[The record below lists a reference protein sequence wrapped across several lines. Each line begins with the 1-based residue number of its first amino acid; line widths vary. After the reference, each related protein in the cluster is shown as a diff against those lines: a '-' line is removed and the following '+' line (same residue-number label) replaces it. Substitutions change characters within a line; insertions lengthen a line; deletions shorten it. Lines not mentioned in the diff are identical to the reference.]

1 MMPTNPTGAENAQVQ
16 DDADR
21 KAQDELRR
29 AIANLF
35 RKFVIDD
42 DMLYKVDEALR
53 EAEQRGM
60 MRATEIARKHK
71 GSAAK
76 KRLERGQRLSKISD
90 DGLVVEITAE
100 ERGEDIAAD
109 IIAQAIERAAKED

>member
-1 MMPTNPTGAENAQVQ
+1 MTDNPTGAGNAQAQ

-21 KAQDELRR
+21 KARE
-29 AIANLF
+29 IAVGHCGYIHTTL
-35 RKFVIDD
+35 KQKIDA
-42 DMLYKVDEALR
+42 ALR

-60 MRATEIARKHK
+60 MRAAEIARKHK

-109 IIAQAIERAAKED
+109 IIAQAIERAATQED

>member
-1 MMPTNPTGAENAQVQ
+1 MTSNPTSAEKVVQ
-16 DDADR
+16 EYFGEMLDDLGEMFA
-21 KAQDELRR
+21 A
-29 AIANLF
+29 
-35 RKFVIDD
+35 
-42 DMLYKVDEALR
+42 ALR

-60 MRATEIARKHK
+60 MRAVEIARKHK

-76 KRLERGQRLSKISD
+76 KRLERGQRLGKISD

-109 IIAQAIERAAKED
+109 IIAQAIERAATQKED

>member
-1 MMPTNPTGAENAQVQ
+1 MTNPTGAENAQVQ
-16 DDADR
+16 DGADR

-53 EAEQRGM
+53 EAEQRGL
-60 MRATEIARKHK
+60 MRAAEVIENPPGGMIMIPDALDVIPYARGYAH
-71 GSAAK
+71 GK
-76 KRLERGQRLSKISD
+76 KDARE
-90 DGLVVEITAE
+90 
-100 ERGEDIAAD
+100 
-109 IIAQAIERAAKED
+109 AIERAATPEAEG